1 MRRTAQSAGGSF
13 RIRRLRVRRRRR
25 NPTDETMQSTPRRDP
40 EWEHW
45 PGRPTGDA
53 GVRSRLRALFVPSD
67 AEDAITELITEHSRE
82 LETRAAELR
91 GAVAE
96 LEQRE
101 VRAREL
107 HARVEQV
114 LREGSAELD
123 VRHSDLAV
131 RARELDRRE
140 AAIAE
145 QEAHVEERARA
156 FGAVELRS
164 AAVERREHAVAEREQ
179 DLERRETELRDRE
192 WELARR
198 EAAIEV
204 GIVSVPDAPSDSHVA
219 FTLEQAY
226 RVLEREGSAPAPGDT
241 VELDSRPYR
250 CLRVTISPYPDD
262 RRRCAVLE
270 RVPPAAAG

>member
-1 MRRTAQSAGGSF
+1 
-13 RIRRLRVRRRRR
+13 
-25 NPTDETMQSTPRRDP
+25 MQSTPQRDP

-45 PGRPTGDA
+45 PGRPTGDE
-53 GVRSRLRALFVPSD
+53 GVRSRLRALFVPTD

-101 VRAREL
+101 LRAREL

-140 AAIAE
+140 AEISE
-145 QEAHVEERARA
+145 QEARVDERARA

-164 AAVERREHAVAEREQ
+164 AAVERRDTVVTEREQ
-179 DLERRETELRDRE
+179 ELERRENELRDRE
-192 WELARR
+192 WALARR
-198 EAAIEV
+198 EAAVAV
-204 GIVSVPDAPSDSHVA
+204 GIAPAPDVPSDRHVA

-226 RVLEREGSAPAPGDT
+226 RVLERDGAAPAPGDT
-241 VELDSRPYR
+241 IELDGGPYR

-270 RVPPAAAG
+270 RVPPPTIVG